1 MTETF
6 TTISEPISI
15 ESTNA
20 TGGGIEES
28 VFDSKVERPLSIMEV
43 PYSVE
48 FFNLKDFKELND
60 FTDTHNIREG
70 VSKLEKFVM
79 DQITNNNLTE
89 TSSSYEEIIK
99 EIFNKL
105 NISDNETNI
114 SKFLKVVQY
123 IGMFGRNRSIDDRK
137 KELLE
142 RAKNKIKEQE
152 EVKNRRLKTRLTN
165 VKREKDEAE
174 QEKNRMTN
182 VISKMERENKE
193 ALGELDKFKDKIN
206 VLIEAKKNEQVR
218 REKDRS
224 EFVKRIEYLESKLEK
239 QTQQEIVYETSMQ
252 RFENDKANNE
262 REINKLEKQLRDAEK
277 RENNIKLKQE
287 KFKKLINQYA
297 K

>member
-152 EVKNRRLKTRLTN
+152 EIKNRRLKTRLTN